1 MKPETKPMN
10 VNTMRP
16 TVPGSEQLYTVDN
29 FHVMYQRYQTI
40 VHQQIHKL
48 NIYRDHEDYFQEGM
62 CAIIQALSS
71 LDPYHPNQIG
81 YLTQHV
87 RRRLID
93 KLRQQQR
100 QTQGVIYTDDEQNL
114 ERSTACEYE
123 CDLLDCFDPN
133 DQTIIHF
140 VLKGYS
146 NREIAEHLGVH
157 PRTIRRRLQRYQDH
171 YPLER

>member
-1 MKPETKPMN
+1 MKKQENQPIMIT
-10 VNTMRP
+10 P
-16 TVPGSEQLYTVDN
+16 TAKTGEQLYTVDN
-29 FHVMYQRYQTI
+29 FSVMYQRYQTL

-48 NIYRDHEDYFQEGM
+48 SIYRDHEDYFQEGM
-62 CAIIQALSS
+62 CAIIQALPK

-100 QTQGVIYTDDEQNL
+100 QTQAITYTDDDQNL
-114 ERSTACEYE
+114 EQSHEREYE
-123 CDLLDCFDPN
+123 CDLLDCFDPS
-133 DQTIIHF
+133 DHTIIHF

-146 NREIAEHLGVH
+146 TREIAEHLGVH
-157 PRTIRRRLQRYQDH
+157 PRTIRRRLQRYQDD
-171 YPLER
+171 YPIEQ